1 MDEILKNLPGLA
13 KDKYKE
19 NKKFFFNLRQK
30 TPKDLDVVMKELH
43 DKEFAKTDC
52 LSCANCCKTTGP
64 LMTDK
69 DITRISSH
77 FRMKDQKFI
86 ETYLRVD
93 DDGDFI
99 HDTLDSC
106 HYSQLGFR
114 STGISDHDSDGC
126 DDEYEDD
133 DDDNDGCDDVSDHD
147 EDDYDDDAYINV
159 EDIIAGSTMLIKR
172 PAIKMLFTP
181 LKATQT
187 YCISAGD
194 LSFKLDFGDL
204 FLVNMMAQETPFS
217 AKIFINHIYCFSL
230 LRY

>member
-93 DDGDFI
+93 DDGDFVVNSLPCPFLGGDNYCSI
-99 HDTLDSC
+99 YDVRPKACAEYPHTKSKRFERYGNLTLK
-106 HYSQLGFR
+106 
-114 STGISDHDSDGC
+114 
-126 DDEYEDD
+126 
-133 DDDNDGCDDVSDHD
+133 
-147 EDDYDDDAYINV
+147 NV
-159 EDIIAGSTMLIKR
+159 EIC
-172 PAIKMLFTP
+172 PAAFNIVEDMKQRVP
-181 LKATQT
+181 LK
-187 YCISAGD
+187 
-194 LSFKLDFGDL
+194 FKGTKRD
-204 FLVNMMAQETPFS
+204 
-217 AKIFINHIYCFSL
+217 Y
-230 LRY
+230 